1 MHCMKI
7 SEVSKLENAGS
18 SHLTGRKHD
27 SKVYEQNI
35 NIYLPWNLQLLMAYH
50 NWICRKIYLHQ
61 LNNKVAKLDY
71 VLLLSHFT

>member
-7 SEVSKLENAGS
+7 SEVSKLENKLVA
-18 SHLTGRKHD
+18 LTWQEGNMTL
-27 SKVYEQNI
+27 YEQNI

>member
-1 MHCMKI
+1 ML
-7 SEVSKLENAGS
+7 VA
-18 SHLTGRKHD
+18 LTWQEGNMTL
-27 SKVYEQNI
+27 YEQNI

-50 NWICRKIYLHQ
+50 NGICRKIYLHQ

>member
-1 MHCMKI
+1 ML
-7 SEVSKLENAGS
+7 VA
-18 SHLTGRKHD
+18 LTWQEGNMTL
-27 SKVYEQNI
+27 YEQNI
-35 NIYLPWNLQLLMAYH
+35 NIYLQWNLQLLMAYH

>member
-1 MHCMKI
+1 MHCVKI

-18 SHLTGRKHD
+18 WLTWQEGNMTL
-27 SKVYEQNI
+27 YEQNI

>member
-35 NIYLPWNLQLLMAYH
+35 NIYLP
-50 NWICRKIYLHQ
+50 
-61 LNNKVAKLDY
+61 
-71 VLLLSHFT
+71 